1 MLEEIAKF
9 LENASLSLYV
19 FELKLT
25 DLFGFNVTLY
35 KNLEGTSICTMEKWL
50 PVLYRKLNN
59 RLMSHHVI
67 EGKPTK
73 CQHLCPYVQDRMKK
87 HLCVEE
93 RKCSSS
99 LNETAFRFVEIL
111 TFSIFLQ
118 ILSFPGLFI
127 AEGHF
132 TVQQIQSPTEHAHIV
147 SCLASSVLFIVLR
160 ISESGNFT
168 PRSFCYWWSLCLCL
182 SLLW

>member
-1 MLEEIAKF
+1 MYLSWSSQTF
-9 LENASLSLYV
+9 LGSMSQI
-19 FELKLT
+19 
-25 DLFGFNVTLY
+25 Y

-59 RLMSHHVI
+59 RLTSHHVI

-99 LNETAFRFVEIL
+99 LNETAFLFVEIL

-118 ILSFPGLFI
+118 ILTFPGLFI

-132 TVQQIQSPTEHAHIV
+132 TVQQIQSPIEHAHTV
-147 SCLASSVLFIVLR
+147 SCLARRQAESLSSLNLYPSVCHQPQAHEL
-160 ISESGNFT
+160 T
-168 PRSFCYWWSLCLCL
+168 
-182 SLLW
+182 